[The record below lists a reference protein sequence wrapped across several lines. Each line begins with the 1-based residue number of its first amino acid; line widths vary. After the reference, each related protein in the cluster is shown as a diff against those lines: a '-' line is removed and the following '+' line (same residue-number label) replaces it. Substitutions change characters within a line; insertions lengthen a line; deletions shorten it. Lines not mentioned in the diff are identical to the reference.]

1 MYTFYFFYFYKFSI
15 SIFSFWN
22 QSLKNTSINSIEK
35 IFFNAN
41 WLEREVSEMFGIY
54 FFKKIDTRVLLLEY
68 TTSYH
73 PMLKN
78 FPCEGYYEIYYN
90 LFDFNI
96 NKLPIESIEL

>member
-1 MYTFYFFYFYKFSI
+1 MFLFICLLYTFYFFYFYKFSI

-54 FFKKIDTRVLLLEY
+54 FFKKIDTRVLLLE
-68 TTSYH
+68 
-73 PMLKN
+73 
-78 FPCEGYYEIYYN
+78 IY
-90 LFDFNI
+90 
-96 NKLPIESIEL
+96 NKLSPNVKKFPLWRLLWNIL